1 MAKHRYIICLII
13 AMIALGSC
21 NYLVAQNCSGYEKK
35 CHDAPRGYKSSTQS
49 RAFSL
54 RKMKKVVVKQT
65 LFGQREYY
73 LSICGKGKLG
83 KIHVRV
89 LADNPQRDV
98 LYDNASDNFASEKFF
113 QIEST
118 IPVIIEIFAPHF
130 REERVSECAG
140 LFIAYINL

>member
-1 MAKHRYIICLII
+1 MANLRYVISIVILMMTIECGNFL
-13 AMIALGSC
+13 M
-21 NYLVAQNCSGYEKK
+21 AQNCSGYEKK
-35 CHDAPRGYKSSTQS
+35 CHDAPKGFKSSSQS

-54 RKMKKVVVKQT
+54 RKMKKVTVKQT
-65 LFGQREYY
+65 LFAQREYY
-73 LSICGKGKLG
+73 LSACGKGKLG
-83 KIHVRV
+83 KIHLRV

-140 LFIAYINL
+140 LFIAYTNL